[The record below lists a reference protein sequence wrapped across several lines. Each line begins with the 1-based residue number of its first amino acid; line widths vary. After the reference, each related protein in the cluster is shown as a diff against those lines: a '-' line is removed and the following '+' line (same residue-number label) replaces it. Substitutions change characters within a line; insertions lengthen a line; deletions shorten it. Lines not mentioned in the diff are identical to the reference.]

1 MTNYEN
7 NIQKDKAP
15 YLKSLD
21 IRGFKT
27 FVEPTHIEFAQGLN
41 VVLAS
46 QRYPVPSGMWDFF
59 DAIRW
64 AFRVKQHHGAKNVF
78 DAISG
83 TGSVEVKLTIADE
96 YGKELS
102 MISRISNEKGE
113 EFITDASKEDIS
125 RLQKYLLADGEKSL
139 VFGSTKIIAVNSDTE
154 TATQADAMIG
164 IATDEAGLSRAF
176 KLTRHKSVVQ
186 YS

>member
-7 NIQKDKAP
+7 NMQKDKVP

-27 FVEPTHIEFAQGLN
+27 FVAPTHIEFAHGLN
-41 VVLAS
+41 VVLATTK
-46 QRYPVPSGMWDFF
+46 YPVPSGMWDFF

-64 AFRVKQHHGAKNVF
+64 AFRAKQHHGSKILSDTA
-78 DAISG
+78 S
-83 TGSVEVKLTIADE
+83 SEVKLTIADE

-102 MISRISNEKGE
+102 VTSRISNEKGE
-113 EFITDASKEDIS
+113 EFITDASQEEFL
-125 RLQKYLLADGEKSL
+125 RLQKHLLADGEKSL
-139 VFGSTKIIAVNSDTE
+139 VFGSTEIVAVTSDTE

-164 IATDEAGLSRAF
+164 ITTDETGISKAFALSGENA
-176 KLTRHKSVVQ
+176 
-186 YS
+186 

>member
-7 NIQKDKAP
+7 NMQKDKVLS
-15 YLKSLD
+15 LKSLD

-46 QRYPVPSGMWDFF
+46 QNYPVPSGIWDFF

-64 AFRVKQHHGAKNVF
+64 AFRAKQHHGAKNVF

-83 TGSVEVKLTIADE
+83 TGSAEVKLTIADE
-96 YGKELS
+96 FGKELS
-102 MISRISNEKGE
+102 MTSRISNDKGE
-113 EFITDASKEDIS
+113 EFITDASQEDIS
-125 RLQKYLLADGEKSL
+125 RLQKHLLADGEKSL
-139 VFGSTKIIAVNSDTE
+139 VFGSTEIVAVTSDTE

-164 IATDEAGLSRAF
+164 ITTDETGISKALVLSRENA
-176 KLTRHKSVVQ
+176 
-186 YS
+186 

>member
-1 MTNYEN
+1 MTNYKEN
-7 NIQKDKAP
+7 MWKDKAP
-15 YLKSLD
+15 SLKSIA

-46 QRYPVPSGMWDFF
+46 QKYPVPSGMWDFF

-64 AFRVKQHHGAKNVF
+64 AFRAKQHHGAKNVF

-83 TGSVEVKLTIADE
+83 TGFAEVKLTIADE
-96 YGKELS
+96 FGKELS
-102 MISRISNEKGE
+102 MTSRFSNEKGE
-113 EFITDASKEDIS
+113 EFITDASQEEIS

-139 VFGSTKIIAVNSDTE
+139 IFGSTKIIAVNNDKQI
-154 TATQADAMIG
+154 ATQADGMIG
-164 IATDEAGLSRAF
+164 ITTDETGESKALVLSQDE
-176 KLTRHKSVVQ
+176 S
-186 YS
+186 

>member
-15 YLKSLD
+15 YLKSID

-27 FVEPTHIEFAQGLN
+27 FVEPTHIEFSQVLN
-41 VVLAS
+41 AVLSS
-46 QRYPVPSGMWDFF
+46 QNYPVPSGIWDFF

-64 AFRVKQHHGAKNVF
+64 AFRAKQHHGAKNVF

-83 TGSVEVKLTIADE
+83 TGSAEVKLTIADE

-102 MISRISNEKGE
+102 MTNRISNEKCE
-113 EFITDASKEDIS
+113 EFITDASQEEIS

-139 VFGSTKIIAVNSDTE
+139 IFGSTKIIAVNNDKQI
-154 TATQADAMIG
+154 ATQADGMIG
-164 IATDEAGLSRAF
+164 ITTDEAGVSKAF
-176 KLTRHKSVVQ
+176 VLLRDKS
-186 YS
+186 